1 MPIHT
6 PTSPWSV
13 TDLQT
18 EAIATATKAAEVG
31 KSHYVTLAISCMES
45 GAPQRVQLKD
55 GTTVLASWHA
65 GPVSPPTIFIP
76 PLKIT
81 QGALVSLNIAA
92 GAASV
97 DGMVT
102 LFGFTEE
109 E

>member
-1 MPIHT
+1 MPILN
-6 PTSPWSV
+6 PPSPWTV

-18 EAIATATKAAEVG
+18 AGIATATKAAEAG
-31 KSHYVTLAISCMES
+31 KSHYVTMAIASMES
-45 GAPQRVQLKD
+45 GAAKPVQLKD
-55 GTTVLASWHA
+55 GTTVLATWYASQD
-65 GPVSPPTIFIP
+65 SPPVYFDP

-81 QGALVSLNIAA
+81 QAALVSLNIAEGA
-92 GAASV
+92 GSV

>member
-1 MPIHT
+1 MPIQT

-18 EAIATATKAAEVG
+18 EGIATATKAAEAG
-31 KSHYVTLAISCMES
+31 KSHHVTMALASMES
-45 GAPQRVQLKD
+45 GAAQRVQLKD
-55 GTTVLASWHA
+55 GTTVLATWYA
-65 GPVSPPTIFIP
+65 TFGSPPVYFDP
-76 PLKIT
+76 PKKIT

-92 GAASV
+92 GAGSV

>member
-1 MPIHT
+1 MPIQT
-6 PTSPWSV
+6 PSSPWSV

-18 EAIATATKAAEVG
+18 EGAATATKAAEAG
-31 KSHYVTLAISCMES
+31 KSHYVTMLIANMES
-45 GAPQRVQLKD
+45 GAAKKVEFKD
-55 GTTVLASWHA
+55 GTTVLATLYA
-65 GPVSPPTIFIP
+65 AAAYPPIPFVP

-81 QGALVSLNIAA
+81 QGALVSLSIAA

-102 LFGFTEE
+102 IFGFTEE

>member
-1 MPIHT
+1 MPIQN
-6 PTSPWSV
+6 PSSPWSV

-18 EAIATATKAAEVG
+18 NAIATATKAAESG
-31 KSHYVTLAISCMES
+31 KSHYITMAAASLETGTAK
-45 GAPQRVQLKD
+45 RVQLKD
-55 GTTVLASWHA
+55 GTTVLMTFYASQD
-65 GPVSPPTIFIP
+65 SPPIYFNS

-92 GAASV
+92 GGSSV
-97 DGMVT
+97 DGVAT

>member
-1 MPIHT
+1 MPILS
-6 PTSPWSV
+6 PPSPWSV

-18 EAIATATKAAEVG
+18 AAIATATKAAEAG
-31 KSHYVTLAISCMES
+31 KSHYVTMAIAGMES
-45 GAPQRVQLKD
+45 GTAQRVQLKD
-55 GTTVLASWHA
+55 GTTVLATWYASQDT
-65 GPVSPPTIFIP
+65 PPLYFDP

-81 QGALVSLNIAA
+81 QAALVSLNIAA